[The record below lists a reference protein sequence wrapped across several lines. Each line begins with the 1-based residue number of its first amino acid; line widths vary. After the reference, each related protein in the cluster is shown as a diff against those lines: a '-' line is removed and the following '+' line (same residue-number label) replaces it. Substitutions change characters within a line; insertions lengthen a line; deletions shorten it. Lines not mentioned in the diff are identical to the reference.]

1 MTSAADDRVAQIR
14 ARAEAAHAE
23 VHRLCEGARWTMQVP
38 ARPERDSD
46 LVISAALGDIPYLLD
61 QLAEAERNLASVH
74 ETMQDALRSNELIRE
89 MAAGFMAERDEARRQ
104 LAEATDP
111 AAGPFALYVDG
122 SCWGNGY
129 ETLDLALGDALEAI
143 SDRGSI
149 DGVEIRAVATLGAQQ

>member
-1 MTSAADDRVAQIR
+1 
-14 ARAEAAHAE
+14 
-23 VHRLCEGARWTMQVP
+23 MQVP

-104 LAEATDP
+104 LAEA
-111 AAGPFALYVDG
+111 AALHQPMRDSNGEIADG
-122 SCWGNGY
+122 QGWDESGDYTTFSPVCPTCGTSGEYAVPWPCA
-129 ETLDLALGDALEAI
+129 TAAALG
-143 SDRGSI
+143 
-149 DGVEIRAVATLGAQQ
+149 VQQ

>member
-1 MTSAADDRVAQIR
+1 MQPTETPDDRVAQIR
-14 ARAEAAHAE
+14 ARAEAAQAE
-23 VHRLCEGARWTMQVP
+23 VHRLCEGARWTMRVP

-46 LVISAALGDIPYLLD
+46 LVISAALGDIGYLLD
-61 QLAEAERNLASVH
+61 QLA
-74 ETMQDALRSNELIRE
+74 
-89 MAAGFMAERDEARRQ
+89 EARRQ

-143 SDRGSI
+143 SDRDSI
-149 DGVEIRAVATLGAQQ
+149 DGVEVRAVAALGVQQ